1 MMTKKR
7 TNHMARAKLIIALP
21 LALSML
27 VLISFSPNI
36 IAQEKVQ
43 DPPPPPAPQEN
54 VKAPKAEAKTEKPKK
69 IQLIEYQDEEP
80 VFTVVEVMPKFPG
93 GNKALYAYLG
103 NNIKYPEVAKKEG
116 IEGTVYVTYVVE
128 KDGSVTHV
136 KLLRGVHESLDKE
149 ALRVVAEMPKWEPGK
164 EKGKPVRVQY
174 SLPIKYTLAK
184 DKEKE
189 KEKVQN
195 P

>member
-7 TNHMARAKLIIALP
+7 THQLARAKLIIALP
-21 LALSML
+21 VALSLL
-27 VLISFSPNI
+27 VLISFSPDM
-36 IAQEKVQ
+36 IAQEKVK
-43 DPPPPPAPQEN
+43 DPPPPPPQPQE
-54 VKAPKAEAKTEKPKK
+54 VSADKAEVKKEPKVIK
-69 IQLIEYQDEEP
+69 MVEYQDEEP

-93 GNKALYAYLG
+93 GNKALYTYLG
-103 NNIKYPEVAKKEG
+103 NNIKYPDVAKKEG
-116 IEGTVYVTYVVE
+116 IEGTVYVTYVIE

-149 ALRVVAEMPKWEPGK
+149 ALRVVQEMPKWEPGK

-189 KEKVQN
+189 KDQN